1 MIPTNP
7 QKNLCVKIHYI
18 MTLAIILV
26 GLTISCVQKTETAAV
41 QNRIKEYIDTI
52 KVINTHEHQRWFPQ
66 YDGHNINFYTLL
78 NHTYLQSDLISSGA
92 QRISTE
98 KINGGDLDALWE
110 AYGPSLDFSRNTSYY
125 SHFLKGFQ
133 ILYGYDEPYFTKD
146 GIRSLSEKITAN
158 YKNRDDWYAEAF
170 QRGGFEIMFV
180 DQYWAP
186 FNTELD
192 PRYFALVFNVNNLV
206 SATTRRTV
214 KYREDAP
221 LSADLHRLADHEGF
235 SVDTL
240 EDYLAFADFLFQKFL
255 DQDVVCLKN
264 SMAYGRTLYYEDV
277 PFEKAK
283 ELYARDSSSLSQ
295 EDKKALEDFMFHW
308 ICQKSIELDLPI
320 QIHTGYLAGNG
331 NTLENGRPPKLNNL
345 FLKYRKAR
353 FSLFHGGYPWV
364 GEFAALGKMFP
375 NVYLDL
381 VWLPQISREAAVRG
395 LDEMLDCMPYNKF
408 FWGGDC
414 HFIEESTG
422 SLEFGKSVVAEVLAA
437 RVGRG
442 LLTEDVAKDIA
453 HKIFRDNAIQFFKL
467 QEKLNKID

>member
-1 MIPTNP
+1 MVY
-7 QKNLCVKIHYI
+7 QKSLGKISRYV
-18 MTLAIILV
+18 LIIIIFS
-26 GLTISCVQKTETAAV
+26 GISISCTNVTNTDSNQA
-41 QNRIKEYIDTI
+41 QLKEYIDTI

-66 YDGHNINFYTLL
+66 YDEHDINFYTLL
-78 NHTYLQSDLISSGA
+78 NHSYLQADLVSAGA
-92 QRISTE
+92 NRLGPKS
-98 KINGGDLDALWE
+98 INDGDLDTLWE
-110 AYGPSLDFSRNTSYY
+110 NYGQFLDFSRNTSYY
-125 SHFLKGFQ
+125 SHFLEGFR
-133 ILYGYDEPYFTKD
+133 ILYGYNDSYFTKE

-158 YKNRDDWYAEAF
+158 YRNRDDWYADSFDKA
-170 QRGGFEIMFV
+170 GFEIMFV

-186 FNTELD
+186 FNAELD
-192 PRYFALVFNVNNLV
+192 IQYFALVFNINNLV
-206 SATTRRTV
+206 SATTRRTI

-221 LSADLHRLADHEGF
+221 LSTNLYKLADHEGF
-235 SVDTL
+235 PINTL
-240 EDYLAFADFLFQKFL
+240 EDYLAFADFLFQRFL
-255 DQDVVCLKN
+255 YHDAVCLKN

-277 PFEKAK
+277 SFEKAE
-283 ELYARDSSSLSQ
+283 ELFSRDSSSLSQ
-295 EDKKALEDFMFHW
+295 EEKKALEDFMFHW
-308 ICQKSIELDLPI
+308 ICKKSIELDLPI

-331 NTLENGRPPKLNNL
+331 NNIENGRPPKLNNL

-395 LDEMLDCMPYNKF
+395 LEEMLDCMPYNKF

-422 SLEFGKSVVAEVLAA
+422 SLEFGKSVVAEVLAN
-437 RVGRG
+437 RVARG

-453 HKIFRDNAIQFFKL
+453 RKIFRDNAIQFFKL
-467 QEKLNKID
+467 KEKLNLTD